1 MLGKRTDMDR
11 SKRFVLAFLI
21 AALVVFL
28 GMLFWQFVLN
38 NIIQPT
44 ALTLWLLIRILV
56 LSIHQKYFW
65 YAVIFVAVLVLLR
78 LLRQTQSERL
88 PKASFETNTTITNI
102 SYWRGLFLYNGQEIL
117 EAKALKRHLANLLTG
132 LYALKQGVSNDF
144 RVYDDLQRGTIPLP
158 ENIHTFLFAPEPVSG
173 GPLQKFFQ
181 SIRRTPRRWIRQWT
195 GQAKAEHHKMIDEVL
210 NFIETS
216 LEING
221 DNKNLPQNK
230 H

>member
-1 MLGKRTDMDR
+1 MNR
-11 SKRFVLAFLI
+11 SKRFVLAFSI
-21 AALVVFL
+21 AALIVFL
-28 GMLFWQFVLN
+28 GLLFWPFVLT
-38 NIIQPT
+38 NIIQPI

-65 YAVIFVAVLVLLR
+65 YAVIFVAVFVLVR
-78 LLRQTQSERL
+78 LLRQTQSER
-88 PKASFETNTTITNI
+88 PPQASFETNTTISII
-102 SYWRGLFLYNGQEIL
+102 SYWRDLLLYNGQETR
-117 EAKALKRHLANLLTG
+117 EDKGLKRHLAHLLTG

-158 ENIHTFLFAPEPVSG
+158 ENIHAFLFAPEPVSD

-181 SIRRTPRRWIRQWT
+181 SIRKTPRRWIRQWT
-195 GQAKAEHHKMIDEVL
+195 GQAKAEHHKMIDDIL

-216 LEING
+216 LEINS
-221 DNKNLPQNK
+221 DDKKPSQNK